1 MRTAYATVL
10 ALFIT
15 GTQALASAG
24 GGEGEGLGLFAMFFI
39 AFGILIILFQF
50 IPGIMMLGGM
60 LAGLFKSSEKKPG
73 EALAGND
80 KTT

>member
-15 GTQALASAG
+15 CSQVLASAG
-24 GGEGEGLGLFAMFFI
+24 GGEGEGLGLLATFFI
-39 AFGILIILFQF
+39 AFAVLIILFQF
-50 IPGIMMLGGM
+50 VPGLMLLGGM
-60 LAGLFKSSEKKPG
+60 LAALFKSSEKKPG
-73 EALAGND
+73 TVLSGND